1 MIYNLLQELGKPKQ
15 KKSFLILKKIKMN
28 FPNILSISRVLLLIP
43 VVFFFE
49 YELFLFSVLTFI
61 VASLTDY
68 FDGYFARKNN
78 QTSDLGSLLDLLAD
92 KIFVSVLLI
101 WMIFAFES
109 LLILVSTILVVTRE
123 ISVSYLR
130 LFIISR
136 SKEIKDTKADSIGK
150 FKTTIQMIGLGFLL
164 ASPFLPEP
172 LFILFLAL
180 IFFSALL
187 SWYSF
192 FRYLNKWNV

>member
-1 MIYNLLQELGKPKQ
+1 
-15 KKSFLILKKIKMN
+15 MN

-43 VVFFFE
+43 IIVFFE
-49 YELFLFSVLTFI
+49 YELFLISVLTFI

-101 WMIFAFES
+101 WMTFNFES
-109 LLILVSTILVVTRE
+109 LLILASTILVVARE

-136 SKEIKDTKADSIGK
+136 SKEIKDTKVDSIGK
-150 FKTTIQMIGLGFLL
+150 FKTTIQMLGLGFLL
-164 ASPFLPEP
+164 VSPFFPEP
-172 LFILFLAL
+172 LFILFLTL
-180 IFFSALL
+180 IFFSAIL

>member
-1 MIYNLLQELGKPKQ
+1 LGKAKQ
-15 KKSFLILKKIKMN
+15 KKSFLILKKTKMN

-43 VVFFFE
+43 IIVFFE
-49 YELFLFSVLTFI
+49 YELFLISVLTFI

-101 WMIFAFES
+101 WMTFNFES
-109 LLILVSTILVVTRE
+109 LLILVSTILVVARE

-136 SKEIKDTKADSIGK
+136 SKEIKDTKVDSIGK
-150 FKTTIQMIGLGFLL
+150 FKTTIQMFGLGFLL
-164 ASPFLPEP
+164 ASPFFPEP
-172 LFILFLAL
+172 LFILFLTL
-180 IFFSALL
+180 IFFSAIL

>member
-1 MIYNLLQELGKPKQ
+1 
-15 KKSFLILKKIKMN
+15 MN

-43 VVFFFE
+43 IIVFFE
-49 YELFLFSVLTFI
+49 YELFLISVLTFI

-101 WMIFAFES
+101 WMTFNFES
-109 LLILVSTILVVTRE
+109 LLILVSTILVVARE

-136 SKEIKDTKADSIGK
+136 SKEIKDTKVDSIGK
-150 FKTTIQMIGLGFLL
+150 FKTTIQMFGLGFLL
-164 ASPFLPEP
+164 ASPFFPEP
-172 LFILFLAL
+172 LFILFLTL
-180 IFFSALL
+180 IFFSAIL